1 MTELATSA
9 DTQPRLAGRDEA
21 LDQVCR
27 AATTP
32 GRSLVVVTGPAGIG
46 RSSVLDR
53 ARARL
58 TTQGVRTI
66 TVPVLPSE
74 RDRPHALTSRI
85 CDELDAPSDPDAHQR
100 LTTTLQ
106 QHTTPLVVILDDLQ
120 WADPDS
126 LRALSRQPASAVTF
140 VCAHH
145 TTTTQT
151 LPPLP
156 SVELVRL
163 HPLQPHETSLMI
175 AGLLQAKPTP
185 AMIDTL
191 QHGSAGI
198 PAIIRLAIDGYRRA
212 GSLRIV
218 DRTAYL
224 VPSTQP
230 PTPAPRHP
238 GFDSLRRLGS
248 TAWPVLKALA
258 VLHPLGD
265 HAPALI
271 AAATGN
277 TEIDVEH
284 ILTGLE
290 ADELLYARPWRF
302 RTPLLAT
309 CLTSCLGPYERHE
322 LARLAVTALWDGT
335 ATCEDPRF
343 LPEQLVNAGTLIDPD
358 RAGTTL
364 LEHGT
369 AAIVDDEYFAIRWLE
384 AAAERVTDPQQRAN
398 ALFLHAVACG
408 YHADFTAANDSI
420 NTVITSYTD
429 RLSPEAVQETQIVRL
444 IGLGA
449 TGDRR
454 TLHEIADYRYHALL
468 GDDADQ
474 IIGRAFALCFIDR
487 WAEAETLLD
496 TTRHIWSHGNDSAV
510 TYGNVIAF
518 GTALV
523 RGRPSTYFDLVDDI
537 EGHCPLFAEQRHQP
551 GLLNAMAR
559 ALLLIGEATRA
570 DQLMAA
576 HNLAPE
582 HTMTATR
589 ALQASAVGHWDDALT
604 LARLSLATGSTLGHL
619 LCHTVLCREM
629 ATILTARGTINAAR
643 DMIDSARIAETCLPH
658 LLALAEADLEHALGN
673 HSRARLLLD
682 DGLSTAEEQ
691 GIVVGTD
698 ELWLRIAV
706 HNLTAGAHAD
716 ASDAVTE
723 LKQLA
728 ERLGTGRARRNHLL
742 ATALVHDDY
751 TAAGEA
757 IATARNRGQ
766 TPEIAD
772 TLMHLLQHTMG
783 TPALMREAYDL
794 YGDMDALLPR
804 AKLRRLMRDQG
815 IAVPGRSV
823 TNSENERLL
832 ASLVADG
839 LTNRELATV
848 LATTEKN
855 VEARLSRLFQRT
867 GYRTRVELATA
878 ILTGEYHPA

>member
-9 DTQPRLAGRDEA
+9 NATPRLAGRDET
-21 LDQVCR
+21 LEQVCR

-32 GRSLVVVTGPAGIG
+32 GRSLVVVTGPTGIG

-53 ARARL
+53 ARERL
-58 TTQGVRTI
+58 TTNGVRTL

-74 RDRPHALTSRI
+74 RDRPHALITRI
-85 CDELDAPSDPDAHQR
+85 CDELDATGEHDPHERLESVLQR
-100 LTTTLQ
+100 QTD
-106 QHTTPLVVILDDLQ
+106 PLVIFLDDLQ
-120 WADPDS
+120 WADSDS
-126 LRALSRQPASAVTF
+126 LRALARQPASAVTF

-185 AMIDTL
+185 TMTEAL
-191 QHGSAGI
+191 HQGSAGI
-198 PAIIRLAIDGYRRA
+198 PAVIRLAIDGYRRV

-224 VPSTQP
+224 VPITQP
-230 PTPAPRHP
+230 PAPSPRHP
-238 GFDSLRRLGS
+238 GFDSLRRLGT

-258 VLHPLGD
+258 VLHPLGES
-265 HAPALI
+265 APALI
-271 AAATGN
+271 ATATGIS
-277 TEIDVEH
+277 EIDVEH
-284 ILTGLE
+284 ILTGLD

-309 CLTSCLGPYERHE
+309 CLTACLGPYERHE
-322 LARLAVTALWDGT
+322 LARIAVTALWDGT

-343 LPEQLVNAGTLIDPD
+343 LPEQLVNAGTLVDPD

-364 LEHGT
+364 LQHGT
-369 AAIVDDEYFAIRWLE
+369 AAIVDDEYFATRWLE

-408 YHADFTAANDSI
+408 YHADFAAANDSI

-429 RLSPEAVQETQIVRL
+429 HLAPEAVQETQIVRL

-454 TLHEIADYRYHALL
+454 ALHEIADYRYHALL

-496 TTRHIWSHGNDSAV
+496 TTRQIWSTGNDSAI
-510 TYGNVIAF
+510 TYGNSIAF
-518 GTALV
+518 GASMV
-523 RGRPSTYFDLVDDI
+523 RGNPRAYFDLVADV

-559 ALLLIGEATRA
+559 TLLLMGEATRA
-570 DQLMAA
+570 DELMAT

-582 HTMTATR
+582 HQMTATR
-589 ALQASAVGHWDDALT
+589 ALQASAAGRWDDALT

-619 LCHTVLCREM
+619 LCHTVVCRDM
-629 ATILTARGTINAAR
+629 ATILTARGAINAAR

-691 GIVVGTD
+691 GVVIGTD
-698 ELWLRIAV
+698 DLWLRIAM
-706 HNLTAGAHAD
+706 HNLATGAHAD

-728 ERLGTGRARRNHLL
+728 ERLGTGRAHRNHLL
-742 ATALVHDDY
+742 AAAIVQDDY

-757 IATARNRGQ
+757 ISIARDRGQ
-766 TPEIAD
+766 KPEIAD
-772 TLMHLLQHTMG
+772 TLMYLLQHTMG
-783 TPALMREAYDL
+783 TPTLMREAYDL
-794 YGDMDALLPR
+794 YGEMDALLQR
-804 AKLRRLMRDQG
+804 AHLRRLMREQG
-815 IAVPGRSV
+815 VAVPGRSV

-848 LATTEKN
+848 LGTTEKN

-867 GYRTRVELATA
+867 GYRTRVELASA
-878 ILTGEYHPA
+878 ILTGEYRPA